1 MKKYCKQLIRNRDNS
16 IINDK
21 VTIMGPPSQPNK
33 NIAIELLILPG
44 NLRDPQNLGKM
55 TILGN
60 PLAQK
65 FTL

>member
-1 MKKYCKQLIRNRDNS
+1 M
-16 IINDK
+16 
-21 VTIMGPPSQPNK
+21 TIMGPPSQPNK
-33 NIAIELLILPG
+33 NIAIEVLILPG
-44 NLRDPQNLGKM
+44 NLRDPQNLGSGKM